1 MSAFF
6 CHSPAQLLGGI
17 ASRPFHSRNAAT
29 CSAGPRLVPPASGP
43 CCFFYSDR
51 FYSDRRARGIAWRLG
66 SGHHPTARGGGV
78 PQTSRRTR
86 FRRSACAVAFS
97 DIPGRGHD
105 RNGSAPSSLSEL
117 ADGPIFRPS
126 AGAGCRFS
134 RGSVMPKFASR
145 EDDERVLMMIEA
157 RVEGVPSPQA
167 AAHFGMSSEYFR
179 VMTQRV
185 RAADIKESGEPSED
199 VQEAYW

>member
-1 MSAFF
+1 
-6 CHSPAQLLGGI
+6 
-17 ASRPFHSRNAAT
+17 
-29 CSAGPRLVPPASGP
+29 
-43 CCFFYSDR
+43 
-51 FYSDRRARGIAWRLG
+51 
-66 SGHHPTARGGGV
+66 
-78 PQTSRRTR
+78 
-86 FRRSACAVAFS
+86 
-97 DIPGRGHD
+97 
-105 RNGSAPSSLSEL
+105 
-117 ADGPIFRPS
+117 
-126 AGAGCRFS
+126 
-134 RGSVMPKFASR
+134 MPKFASR